1 MVWVAIYFSDERCH
15 DLELRVV
22 RADLDVEVLHVVR
35 RALPPVLRMIRHV
48 VRVADN
54 GRLAVLR
61 ARRAVE
67 VEAVEPHSGAV
78 EHLTRM
84 VLVEGLGGIR

>member
-1 MVWVAIYFSDERCH
+1 MRIAVDFCDERCH

-35 RALPPVLRMIRHV
+35 RALPPVLRMVRHV
-48 VRVADN
+48 VRVADD

-67 VEAVEPHSGAV
+67 VETVEPHSGAV
-78 EHLTRM
+78 EHLARM
-84 VLVEGLGGIR
+84 VLIEGLGSIR

>member
-1 MVWVAIYFSDERCH
+1 
-15 DLELRVV
+15 
-22 RADLDVEVLHVVR
+22 
-35 RALPPVLRMIRHV
+35 MIRHV